1 MKIEFFM
8 NWKIVKIISFV
19 EKFPEKISASALRAS
34 APSVRVVSNN
44 SVLSGNF
51 LK

>member
-1 MKIEFFM
+1 MKIDFFM

-19 EKFPEKISASALRAS
+19 EFTEKISASALHAS